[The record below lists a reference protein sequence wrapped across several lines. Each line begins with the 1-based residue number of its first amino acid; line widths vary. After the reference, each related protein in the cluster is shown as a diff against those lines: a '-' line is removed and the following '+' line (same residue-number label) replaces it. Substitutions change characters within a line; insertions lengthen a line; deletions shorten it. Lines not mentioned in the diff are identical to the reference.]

1 MVRQAGRVNRRL
13 HDGRKRHLRRVP
25 GTAQADP
32 AGLANGIKILS
43 TEPPPSIL
51 TPQQQLKD
59 LLLGSSEYFMT
70 QAGQSNQTF
79 VTTMF
84 KDATGVAPSAAQI
97 SSLLGELNSGMDRGT
112 VAAQVLRSVAGY
124 DFVVQNY
131 YPQILN
137 RAPDSG
143 GLAFFV
149 TSLQKRARRRH
160 SASAARF
167 GRILLVVVGRCA

>member
-1 MVRQAGRVNRRL
+1 MVHQLAASPEGYTTVVNDIYEEYLGR
-13 HDGRKRHLRRVP
+13 
-25 GTAQADP
+25 QADP

-43 TEPPPSIL
+43 TEPPPPNF
-51 TPQQQLKD
+51 TPQQLLKD

-84 KDATGVAPSAAQI
+84 KDVTGVAPSAAEI
-97 SSLLGELNSGMDRGT
+97 TSLLGELSSGMDRGT
-112 VAAQVLRSVAGY
+112 VAAQVLRSVAGF

-131 YPQILN
+131 YQQILN

-149 TSLQKRARRRH
+149 GSLQNGAH
-160 SASAARF
+160 EEDVQQA
-167 GRILLVVVGRCA
+167 LLGSDEFFSLL